1 MDQKPV
7 DIDNNN
13 FKVMTLMYL
22 LEVSLCHTSFDFGSN
37 AALVIFMCLRG
48 VNIFTNLNKT
58 T

>member
-1 MDQKPV
+1 
-7 DIDNNN
+7 
-13 FKVMTLMYL
+13 MTVMYL